1 MPKVLVPLAEG
12 FEELEAITITDLL
25 TRAKVDVVTA
35 GLKPG
40 PVTASR
46 GTRVIPTTDLDEA
59 LQQNYDMIVLP
70 GGQPGADHL
79 RDDPR
84 VIGLVQQ
91 MNKEGKFVTA
101 ICAAPKALA
110 SAGVLD
116 HKQATSFPG
125 SIDVENYPSILV
137 KDEPV
142 VRDGNIIT
150 SRGPGTAMDFAL
162 ELITLLLGKNT
173 RDQVESGL
181 QRPKAHL
188 SNR

>member
-1 MPKVLVPLAEG
+1 MPRVLVPLAEG

-25 TRAKVDVVTA
+25 TRAKIDVITA

-46 GTRVIPTTDLDEA
+46 GTRVIPVTDLDEA
-59 LQQNYDMIVLP
+59 LHQSYDMIALP
-70 GGQPGADHL
+70 GGLPGADHL

-84 VIGLVQQ
+84 IIALVKK
-91 MNKEGKFVTA
+91 MSEEGKFVAA

-110 SAGVLD
+110 AAGLLD
-116 HKQATSFPG
+116 EKHATGFPG
-125 SIDVENYPSILV
+125 SIDAARFPAIKIENS
-137 KDEPV
+137 PV

-162 ELITLLLGKNT
+162 DLIALLVGKDI
-173 RDQVESGL
+173 RDQVENGL
-181 QRPKAHL
+181 QRPTAH
-188 SNR
+188 RAAK

>member
-25 TRAKVDVVTA
+25 TRAQIEVVTA

-46 GTRVIPTTDLDEA
+46 GTRIIPVTDLDDA
-59 LQQNYDMIVLP
+59 LKQEYDMIVLP
-70 GGQPGADHL
+70 GGLPGADHL

-84 VIGLVQQ
+84 IIKILQH
-91 MNKEGKFVTA
+91 MNKSGKFVTA

-110 SAGVLD
+110 TAGVLD
-116 HKQATSFPG
+116 NKHATSYPG
-125 SIDVENYPSILV
+125 SIDLARFPTIKFENESVV
-137 KDEPV
+137 K
-142 VRDGNIIT
+142 DGNIVT
-150 SRGPGTAMDFAL
+150 SRGPGTAMDFSL
-162 ELITLLLGKNT
+162 ELIALLLGEDIRN
-173 RDQVESGL
+173 QVEAGL

-188 SNR
+188 KSG